1 MVEAS
6 GSMDPGKETQT
17 VVEQNY
23 EGFVEIRREI
33 NSESS
38 G

>member
-6 GSMDPGKETQT
+6 GILDTGKEMQT
-17 VVEQNY
+17 TVEQNY